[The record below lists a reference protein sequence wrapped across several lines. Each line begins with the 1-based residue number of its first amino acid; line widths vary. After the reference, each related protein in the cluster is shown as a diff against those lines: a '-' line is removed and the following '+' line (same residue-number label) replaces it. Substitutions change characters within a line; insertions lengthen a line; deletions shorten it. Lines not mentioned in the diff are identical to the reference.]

1 MTMGTAVDK
10 AANATIVGIGRAA
23 NAVKQKVAEH
33 KQSQWEPDE
42 IWAAQFRHDD
52 S

>member
-10 AANATIVGIGRAA
+10 AVNATIVGIGRAA
-23 NAVKQKVAEH
+23 NAVKQKVAE
-33 KQSQWEPDE
+33 KQTQWEPDE
-42 IWAAQFRHDD
+42 VWAAQFRHDE